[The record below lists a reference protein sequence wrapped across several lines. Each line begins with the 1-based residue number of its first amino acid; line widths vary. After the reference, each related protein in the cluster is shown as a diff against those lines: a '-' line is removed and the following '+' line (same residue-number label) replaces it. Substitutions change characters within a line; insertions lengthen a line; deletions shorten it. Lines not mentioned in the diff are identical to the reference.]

1 MAARAVRVSLGAA
14 RPRVQHSW
22 CLWTPSGQRWPSGDD
37 AHRLSAMSGC
47 VCERAWGLAERTH
60 ARLGKPKSFK
70 QKRAEEEMAE
80 QVQLVG
86 TLKLDY
92 EMLEDDEDLSPREK
106 QKDPM

>member
-1 MAARAVRVSLGAA
+1 MRMTREEEAARALAEA
-14 RPRVQHSW
+14 
-22 CLWTPSGQRWPSGDD
+22 
-37 AHRLSAMSGC
+37 
-47 VCERAWGLAERTH
+47 AERTH

-106 QKDPM
+106 EKDPM